1 MFDLNEKGYV
11 KQRESQALEFKE
23 TFRFGDSLVEYARSL
38 VGMANNQGGMI
49 VFGIKDKPHEV
60 VGLLDNRFET
70 FDPKE
75 LNKVFLENFSVDIEW
90 RTEVKECASR
100 KIGVIYVKEATV
112 KPVVCIKN
120 HHKKNLRE
128 GAIYYRY
135 RGETK
140 EIRHSELLALLNA
153 EREKEKQLWMKHIQ
167 SIASIGPQAVQIL
180 DTFRGEMQLGGAKVL
195 IDKSLASKL
204 NVVKEGQFSEKEGAP
219 TLRLIGDLEGLVD
232 HDHVVLTETSYPHTQ
247 TSILEKLT
255 IGQYEFQAAA
265 WKLGLKGNPKYHLEI
280 KTGKKGTVQK
290 YTEQTVSLLR
300 EKIRADSNFIT
311 KARSEYGARN
321 KH

>member
-1 MFDLNEKGYV
+1 MSNS
-11 KQRESQALEFKE
+11 ESLKRWSSR
-23 TFRFGDSLVEYARSL
+23 TLRFGDSLVEYARSL
-38 VGMANNQGGMI
+38 VGMANNQGGVI
-49 VFGIKDKPHEV
+49 AFGIKDKPHEV
-60 VGLLDNRFET
+60 VGLLDNRFES

-75 LNKVFLENFSVDIEW
+75 LNKVFLEHFSVDIEW
-90 RTEVKECASR
+90 HAEIQRLGTK
-100 KIGVIYVKEATV
+100 KIGLLFVKEATI
-112 KPVVCIKN
+112 KPIVCIKN
-120 HHKKNLRE
+120 QSKKNLRE

-140 EIRHSELLALLNA
+140 EIRHSELLALLIA

-232 HDHVVLTETSYPHTQ
+232 NDHVVLTETSYPHTQ
-247 TSILEKLT
+247 TSILKKLT
-255 IGQYEFQAAA
+255 IGKYEFQAAV
-265 WKLGLKGNPKYHLEI
+265 WKLGLKGNPKHHMEI
-280 KTGKKGTVQK
+280 KTGEKGAVQK

-300 EKIRADSNFIT
+300 EKIRSDGNFIKT
-311 KARSEYGARN
+311 VRDEYSARN
-321 KH
+321 KL